1 LISPEGKRKSKSKKR
16 KKHKNTS
23 YQRKEK
29 YAKLNP
35 PLPLGNDEAGDA
47 FMRKIPR
54 RYEGQ
59 VKFSVKKSEEGYAS
73 RLRKEE

>member
-1 LISPEGKRKSKSKKR
+1 LKGKK

-23 YQRKEK
+23 HQRQEK

-35 PLPLGNDEAGDA
+35 PFPLGNDEAGDA

-59 VKFSVKKSEEGYAS
+59 MKF
-73 RLRKEE
+73 

>member
-1 LISPEGKRKSKSKKR
+1 MSPEGERNLNSKKKKK
-16 KKHKNTS
+16 KKHKNMSYQSMS
-23 YQRKEK
+23 YQRQEK
-29 YAKLNP
+29 GAKLNP

-59 VKFSVKKSEEGYAS
+59 VKF
-73 RLRKEE
+73 